1 MTQEQKKWYDN
12 KVLTNILLIVFFPV
26 GLYALWKSNTIAK
39 WWKITATIIIGLI
52 VIANIGDGTKND
64 VNSSNS
70 TVEQEKNCS
79 YSKVE
84 IKAFR
89 VGTDELLDEKLI
101 NGCFEKK
108 IVDESLGLVEITNES
123 KTIKVSYYIE
133 SDPKVLR
140 FLDVKI
146 GESEPSR
153 WRANQGHDLFI
164 VEKDGDLNF
173 IFGDRKKSKIKGT
186 IKFMK

>member
-1 MTQEQKKWYDN
+1 MKKLISIFGAMFIVSAIMTSCGGGSIQSDVKK
-12 KVLTNILLIVFFPV
+12 
-26 GLYALWKSNTIAK
+26 
-39 WWKITATIIIGLI
+39 
-52 VIANIGDGTKND
+52 
-64 VNSSNS
+64 
-70 TVEQEKNCS
+70 VEQEKNCS

-89 VGTDELLDEKLI
+89 VGTDELLDEKFI
-101 NGCFEKK
+101 DGCFEKK

-133 SDPKVLR
+133 SNPNVLR
-140 FLDVKI
+140 FLNVKL

-153 WRANQGHDLFI
+153 WRANEGHDLFI
-164 VEKDGDLNF
+164 EEKNGDLNF